1 MMMPIVDK
9 LTQEWAGRVKVR
21 KVDADAQ
28 RPIALKYKVVALP
41 TFIFLRDGEE
51 VDRVVG
57 ATTKAE
63 LEKKLEALTL

>member
-9 LTQEWAGRVKVR
+9 LTQEWAGRVNVR

-57 ATTKAE
+57 ATTKVE